1 MKRDWLLPFGFKRVG
16 WVILVPAVL
25 LGLAIWLNG
34 LNGLPEWI
42 CPEDSSTGRLL
53 HTETAGRVFNNI
65 ALIGV
70 WIGALFV
77 ACSRERIED
86 EMISRIRLNALL
98 AALYV
103 QTGLMVVIA
112 LAVYDIAYLEVMVAN
127 LVALPLIFLTIQRLM
142 LRRIRKEAGDEE

>member
-42 CPEDSSTGRLL
+42 CPEDSSAGRLL
-53 HTETAGRVFNNI
+53 HTEMADRVFNNI

-103 QTGLMVVIA
+103 QMGLMVVIA
-112 LAVYDIAYLEVMVAN
+112 LAVYDFAYLEVMVAN